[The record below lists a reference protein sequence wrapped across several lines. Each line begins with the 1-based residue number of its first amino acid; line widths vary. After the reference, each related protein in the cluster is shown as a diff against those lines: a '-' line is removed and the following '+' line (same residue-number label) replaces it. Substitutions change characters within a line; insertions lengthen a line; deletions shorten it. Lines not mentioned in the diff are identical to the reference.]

1 MPTSPTPNAKGHVTL
16 ENKYI
21 KEHTDTINVNNTG
34 VFNPYEYYY
43 NSKNYKRIPIS
54 DVRMDNHNQRLVVD
68 QTLNPDVKMVKST
81 YIGICRYSAARIPE
95 NGIIDMTGYLP
106 TPLSRARY
114 EFWVNGRCISGKED
128 LIILSPTSIQLR
140 NMKSLRNFECIE
152 LVDDIDMDNDI
163 MHQGC
168 VYVDI
173 NGNTYANYKLAL
185 LSNTKINQQ
194 NMAFIFNANN
204 HSKLNDYTES
214 IVDNPNNRDI
224 EEDLLSSL
232 TFDTST
238 LDYNKFTNKPSIN
251 GITLLHP
258 KLTHIG
264 LSEIDNMDILKMY
277 DRIWK
282 SEAITN
288 PFFMTTH
295 RSESVT
301 SDIITLHVKE
311 IYEPDWNNL
320 TTDTTGK
327 FVVHITGPVD
337 KYFSL
342 YVSDLQ
348 DGEIDDITHTKKI
361 IPFMTSSVYILLDES
376 YKGMWLHSTHPDTKP
391 VHIV

>member
-1 MPTSPTPNAKGHVTL
+1 
-16 ENKYI
+16 
-21 KEHTDTINVNNTG
+21 
-34 VFNPYEYYY
+34 
-43 NSKNYKRIPIS
+43 
-54 DVRMDNHNQRLVVD
+54 
-68 QTLNPDVKMVKST
+68 
-81 YIGICRYSAARIPE
+81 
-95 NGIIDMTGYLP
+95 
-106 TPLSRARY
+106 
-114 EFWVNGRCISGKED
+114 
-128 LIILSPTSIQLR
+128 
-140 NMKSLRNFECIE
+140 
-152 LVDDIDMDNDI
+152 
-163 MHQGC
+163 
-168 VYVDI
+168 
-173 NGNTYANYKLAL
+173 
-185 LSNTKINQQ
+185 
-194 NMAFIFNANN
+194 
-204 HSKLNDYTES
+204 
-214 IVDNPNNRDI
+214 
-224 EEDLLSSL
+224 
-232 TFDTST
+232 
-238 LDYNKFTNKPSIN
+238 
-251 GITLLHP
+251 
-258 KLTHIG
+258 
-264 LSEIDNMDILKMY
+264 MDILKMY